1 MTKYQTM
8 HGFSILKERKNN
20 YKRDY
25 PSHMPFTYKLPISV
39 FVFSHNTDDDMF
51 TTVLQDFQ
59 RATMKIATV
68 LNL

>member
-8 HGFSILKERKNN
+8 HGFSILKERKIII
-20 YKRDY
+20 KKI
-25 PSHMPFTYKLPISV
+25 TQKI
-39 FVFSHNTDDDMF
+39 VFSHNTDDDMF